1 MEVENIEID
10 LYNYNNYSEHNQY
23 FFYMSDDYQIVNKYL
38 NENTYSI
45 LVRRLDKN
53 EGWSNNLQVQVVYLG
68 NDTTSIID
76 IGSSDKPDKEI
87 IVTTEFKIH
96 MSRTKMVEFLPIY
109 NLIECPDP
117 ISISRDDFN
126 AMFDTDIV
134 RVPDDLYAFGIADGK
149 IYMYSEAY
157 IMFYET
163 IRQIKHIFKIALTF
177 TPHYNKFYFL
187 ICTGDGYMESI
198 YHNNRTLPKLVT
210 SEDCI
215 GHCAY
220 GIPLNDTEYPIYHK
234 RKYVVAQANNIGIPY
249 TLDTVDR
256 HYLYCDL
263 YNPFR
268 SFHKGIKLNTK
279 INKIICGCRRERSS
293 KYNFL
298 KRRDIEIGQR
308 EYFYSDAVSKENVVC
323 PSGWIHDYEMINYK
337 YILDIDGNS
346 CTWDATAWKLNS
358 GSVIF
363 KTESRWRQWFY
374 DDYLPWVHYVP
385 INDDFSNLQEM
396 YCWCEQNQDKC
407 EEIVKNAKE
416 LFQKAYRF
424 NNVIQHTIGLLDKL
438 NSVIE

>member
-1 MEVENIEID
+1 MEVDNIEID
-10 LYNYNNYSEHNQY
+10 IYNFNNYSEHNQY
-23 FFYMSDDYQIVNKYL
+23 FFYMSDNYQFINKYID
-38 NENTYSI
+38 ENTYSI

-53 EGWSNNLQVQVVYLG
+53 EGWGNNLQVLVVYLD
-68 NDTTSIID
+68 NDTTSIIN
-76 IGSSDKPDKEI
+76 IGNSSTQEKEI
-87 IVTTEFKIH
+87 IVTTDFKIH
-96 MSRTKMVEFLPIY
+96 TSTTKMADFLPTY
-109 NLIECPDP
+109 NLIECPEP
-117 ISISRDDFN
+117 ISISRDEFN
-126 AMFDTDIV
+126 ALFDTDIV
-134 RVPDDLYAFGIADGK
+134 RIPNDLYAFGLADGK

-157 IMFYET
+157 IMYYET
-163 IRQIKHIFKIALTF
+163 IRQAKHIFKIGLTF

-187 ICTGDGYMESI
+187 ICTGDGYLGSI
-198 YHNNRTLPKLVT
+198 YHNNRTVPKLVT

-220 GIPLNDTEYPIYHK
+220 GIPLNDDEYPIFHK
-234 RKYVVAQANNIGIPY
+234 RKYVIGQSTDIGTPY

-256 HYLYCDL
+256 HYIYCDL

-268 SFHKGIKLNTK
+268 SFHKGIKFNTK
-279 INKIICGCRRERSS
+279 INKIIYGGRRERSS

-298 KRRDIEIGQR
+298 RRRDIEINQR

-323 PSGWIHDYEMINYK
+323 PSGWIHDYEMIKYK
-337 YILDIDGNS
+337 YILDIDGNG

-358 GSVIF
+358 GSVIL

-407 EEIVKNAKE
+407 EEIVKNAKQ
-416 LFQKAYRF
+416 LFQKTYKF
-424 NNVIQHTIGLLDKL
+424 HNVIKYTVGLLDKL
-438 NSVIE
+438 NSIIE

>member
-10 LYNYNNYSEHNQY
+10 LYNYNNYSENNQH
-23 FFYMSDDYQIVNKYL
+23 FYYGTADYQVVNKYL

-45 LVRRLDKN
+45 LIRRLDKN
-53 EGWSNNLQVQVVYLG
+53 EGWNGNLQVLVVYLNNG
-68 NDTTSIID
+68 TTSIID

-87 IVTTEFKIH
+87 IVTIDFKIN

-109 NLIECPDP
+109 DLIECPDP
-117 ISISRDDFN
+117 IAISRDEFN
-126 AMFDTDIV
+126 SLFDTDIV
-134 RVPDDLYAFGIADGK
+134 RIPSHLYAYGLADGK
-149 IYMYSEAY
+149 IYVYSE
-157 IMFYET
+157 FYTMYHET
-163 IRQIKHIFKIALTF
+163 IRQVKHIFKIALTF

-187 ICTGDGYMESI
+187 ICTGDGYMELI
-198 YHNNRTLPKLVT
+198 YHNNRTVPKRVT
-210 SEDCI
+210 DEDFT
-215 GHCAY
+215 H
-220 GIPLNDTEYPIYHK
+220 GIQINHDEYPIYHK
-234 RKYVVAQANNIGIPY
+234 RKYIVAQSTDIGMPY
-249 TLDTVDR
+249 MLGTVDR
-256 HYLYCDL
+256 HYIYCDL

-268 SFHKGIKLNTK
+268 SFHKGIKFNTK
-279 INKIICGCRRERSS
+279 INKIISGCRRERSH

-323 PSGWIHDYEMINYK
+323 PSGWIHDYEMIKYK
-337 YILDIDGNS
+337 YILDIDGNG

-358 GSVIF
+358 GSIIF

-396 YCWCEQNQDKC
+396 YCWCEENQDKC
-407 EEIVKNAKE
+407 EEIIKNAKE

-424 NNVIQHTIGLLDKL
+424 QNVIQHTIGLLDKL